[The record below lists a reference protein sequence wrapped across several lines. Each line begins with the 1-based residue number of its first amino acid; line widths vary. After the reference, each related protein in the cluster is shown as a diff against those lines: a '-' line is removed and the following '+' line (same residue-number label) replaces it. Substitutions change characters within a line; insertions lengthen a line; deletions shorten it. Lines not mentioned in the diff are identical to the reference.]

1 MENSGCFPWR
11 KPAATES
18 RYPTY
23 GAYWVFK
30 CFHNPS
36 NSDMDYGMFNVHTNV
51 NACDCTRGCTDT
63 RKRVCT
69 ESWHWEKNPL
79 PHRGIEPASAA
90 CRSDVP
96 ATELHPQ
103 KTKRLAK
110 ATAGVWL
117 PSSLPASDSLC
128 YIRLHNKDLTSV
140 SAYAVAISPFV
151 TFFYRFTEPDLGK
164 VQKRGS

>member
-1 MENSGCFPWR
+1 
-11 KPAATES
+11 
-18 RYPTY
+18 
-23 GAYWVFK
+23 
-30 CFHNPS
+30 
-36 NSDMDYGMFNVHTNV
+36 MDYGMFNVHTNV

-128 YIRLHNKDLTSV
+128 YIRFHNKDLTSV

-151 TFFYRFTEPDLGK
+151 TFLQIYRTRPRKSSKTQLLISPLPWRAVVDLSFGKFTKSNPAAETIKLLSKWYD
-164 VQKRGS
+164 QM